1 MTDDHGGPGG
11 EDPPSHPDPELRDE
25 VDPQARARALQSLLT
40 EKGILSTDAV
50 DEVIATY
57 EGDVGPMNG
66 ARVVARAW
74 TDPEYREW
82 LLEDGIAAVAD
93 LDISVNDEVMELRV
107 VENTADTH
115 NVVVCT
121 LCSCYP
127 WAVLGLP
134 PTWYKS
140 PAYRSR
146 VVDEPRALLR
156 EEFDTDLPDS
166 VDVEVWDSNSEVR
179 YMVLPR
185 RPEGTEDMSED
196 ELAELV
202 SRDAMIGV
210 ERLAD
215 GGAIA
220 SDGGARAAGDAGT
233 GADGNPSAEPT
244 STADVDTAG
253 KPVPRVDDDGPTF
266 AEPWM
271 ARSFAL
277 AVALTDEDEPGRA
290 WEDFQSEL
298 VAELEATPGAED
310 GSDADYYGAW
320 LAALER
326 FLTDRDLVDEDDF
339 AARVR
344 AFADGE
350 RDAHEFVEGDPHAHA
365 DRLPEGHAEGAHHH
379 EHPHDHGRSDDHG
392 RH

>member
-1 MTDDHGGPGG
+1 MTGDRGDHDGRDHD
-11 EDPPSHPDPELRDE
+11 DPPSHPDPELRDE
-25 VDPQARARALQSLLT
+25 IGPQARARALQSLLT
-40 EKGILSTDAV
+40 EKGVLSTDAV

-82 LLEDGIAAVAD
+82 LLEDGIEAVTE

-107 VENTADTH
+107 VENTDDTH

-156 EEFDTDLPDS
+156 EEFDTDLADG

-179 YMVLPR
+179 YMVLPQ
-185 RPEGTEDMSED
+185 RPDGAEDMSEA

-202 SRDAMIGV
+202 SRNAMIGV
-210 ERLAD
+210 ERLGD
-215 GGAIA
+215 GGSIA
-220 SDGGARAAGDAGT
+220 SDGGARTAGSDANATAGSDAT
-233 GADGNPSAEPT
+233 VD
-244 STADVDTAG
+244 STAEVDTAA
-253 KPVPRVDDDGPTF
+253 KQVPRTDADGPTF

-277 AVALTDEDEPGRA
+277 AVALTNENDPGHT
-290 WEDFQSEL
+290 WDDFQSEL
-298 VAELEATPGAED
+298 VAELDANPGAED

-326 FLTDRDLVDEDDF
+326 FLTERDLVDGSDF
-339 AARVR
+339 SARAT
-344 AFADGE
+344 AFADGD
-350 RDAHEFVEGDPHAHA
+350 RNAHEFVEGDPHAHA
-365 DRLPEGHAEGAHHH
+365 DQLPEGHADGAHHH
-379 EHPHDHGRSDDHG
+379 RGHDDDHS
-392 RH
+392 HH